1 MADRLLTA
9 RQVALDHL
17 RHAYQGDPQ
26 AFLWQSQRRGWTY
39 EPVHH
44 SVRRA
49 QAPARFAW
57 LAIVA
62 TLDGVGV
69 TDDSGAVEVLPW
81 DAILAPRDLV
91 E

>member
-1 MADRLLTA
+1 MTDRLLMAHQVA
-9 RQVALDHL
+9 RQHL
-17 RHAYQGDPQ
+17 HHAYHGDPR

-39 EPVHH
+39 EPVHQ

-62 TLDGVGV
+62 TEDGVGV

-81 DAILAPRDLV
+81 DVVLAST
-91 E
+91 ETME

>member
-9 RQVALDHL
+9 HQVARQHL
-17 RHAYQGDPQ
+17 HHAYHGDPR

-39 EPVHH
+39 EPIHH

-62 TLDGVGV
+62 TEDGVGV
-69 TDDSGAVEVLPW
+69 TDDGGAVEVLPW
-81 DAILAPRDLV
+81 DVVLASPDLV

>member
-17 RHAYQGDPQ
+17 RHAYQGDPR
-26 AFLWQSQRRGWTY
+26 AFLWQSQRRGWAY

-69 TDDSGAVEVLPW
+69 TDDSGAAEVLPW
-81 DAILAPRDLV
+81 DAILASRDPV

>member
-1 MADRLLTA
+1 MADRILTA
-9 RQVALDHL
+9 HQVARQHI
-17 RHAYQGDPQ
+17 HYAYQGDPR

-39 EPVHH
+39 EPVHQ

-62 TLDGVGV
+62 TEDGVGV

-81 DAILAPRDLV
+81 DVVLASTETR